1 MSEEVTLD
9 EFGGSGEMNQE
20 LFGLGQIPSDWGIE
34 SLSDIAKIIPGNS
47 PPSST
52 YNDDGEGLPFFQ
64 GNSNFGHF
72 HPEVDTWC
80 SEPRKEAQP
89 NDVLISIRA
98 PVGDLNIANTKSCI
112 GRGLAAIRPK
122 SLNGLYLYYN
132 LEERKIW
139 LSRLATGSTF
149 KAINKSDL
157 ELLDVPTPPL
167 PEQRKIATVLYTV
180 DRAIEKAEK
189 IREQVKQSKKA
200 VAQDLIHT
208 GIGEQETKNAW
219 MGEIPAYWD
228 IRDFSEIIELSRNGI
243 YKDED
248 SYGGPYPII
257 KMGDIFGGVMLEE
270 PIGESVHL
278 DEGELE
284 KYEAIE
290 GDLIFARHA
299 QAGWGA
305 GDCTYVPDIDERAVV
320 ESNMVQVR
328 LTDEVEPLFYAQ
340 YFNSEIG
347 VKSIKRITTTGNIK
361 SISQGDLMKLKV
373 PVPPKQD
380 QMEIAK
386 TLSSFDDQAEH
397 SESEM
402 ERLRRLKRSLMQDLL
417 SGTVR
422 TTDANIEVPDEV
434 AQYG

>member
-1 MSEEVTLD
+1 
-9 EFGGSGEMNQE
+9 
-20 LFGLGQIPSDWGIE
+20 
-34 SLSDIAKIIPGNS
+34 
-47 PPSST
+47 
-52 YNDDGEGLPFFQ
+52 
-64 GNSNFGHF
+64 
-72 HPEVDTWC
+72 
-80 SEPRKEAQP
+80 
-89 NDVLISIRA
+89 
-98 PVGDLNIANTKSCI
+98 
-112 GRGLAAIRPK
+112 
-122 SLNGLYLYYN
+122 
-132 LEERKIW
+132 
-139 LSRLATGSTF
+139 
-149 KAINKSDL
+149 
-157 ELLDVPTPPL
+157 
-167 PEQRKIATVLYTV
+167 
-180 DRAIEKAEK
+180 
-189 IREQVKQSKKA
+189 
-200 VAQDLIHT
+200 
-208 GIGEQETKNAW
+208 